1 MVIVANALR
10 VIAINSVGDFILF
23 LAKAGTVAVVA
34 VVGIEF
40 FRVILICVCMCV
52 ATVGLW
58 LSCVCLLIFSP
69 PPPPPDRPTLSPFL
83 SSHCQKGRQ

>member
-69 PPPPPDRPTLSPFL
+69 PPDRPTLSPFL
-83 SSHCQKGRQ
+83 SSHSQKGRQ